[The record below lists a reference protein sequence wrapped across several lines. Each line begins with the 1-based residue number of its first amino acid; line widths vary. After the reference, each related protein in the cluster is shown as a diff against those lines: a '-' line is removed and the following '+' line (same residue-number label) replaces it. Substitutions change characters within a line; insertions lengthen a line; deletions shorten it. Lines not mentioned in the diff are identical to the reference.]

1 MSDIVLEAKNL
12 YKTFGKFNAVNDIS
26 LTVREGEVI
35 GLLGPNGA
43 GKTTTIQMLLGVL
56 KPTAGTVSYFGKDFW
71 QNRSEILEKV
81 SFSSTYVTLPWD
93 LTVREILTYISYLYK
108 IPNRKYRMAE
118 IIETFRLK
126 EILNNPIKDLSA
138 GQETRVNLAKAFI
151 NDPKVLLL
159 DEPTASLDP
168 DIADYIR
175 KFLLEQKEKSKLSI
189 LITSHNMS
197 EVTEV
202 CDRVIFIDHG
212 KIIADD
218 TPENLARSLKNS
230 KLELNF
236 GEKAAE
242 AKKFLIEKGY
252 KIVQLENWIEI
263 DIDEY
268 KIPEVLEILIKNDL
282 KYLEININKPDLEDY
297 FLHLTRNRSE

>member
-1 MSDIVLEAKNL
+1 MSKVILEAKNL
-12 YKTFGKFNAVNDIS
+12 YKNFGSFKAVNDIS
-26 LTVREGEVI
+26 LSVSEGEVI

-56 KPTAGTVSYFGKDFW
+56 KPSSGTVSYFGRDFW
-71 QNRSEILEKV
+71 QYRSEILEKV

-93 LTVREILTYISYLYK
+93 LTVKEILNYTSYLYK
-108 IPNRKYRMAE
+108 INDRKKRISE
-118 IIETFRLK
+118 IVELFKLK
-126 EILNNPIKDLSA
+126 EVLNSPIKELSA

-175 KFLLEQKEKSKLSI
+175 KFLIEQKNKHNLSI

-218 TPENLARSLKNS
+218 TPENLARSLSNS
-230 KLELNF
+230 TLELNF
-236 GEKAAE
+236 GERVEE
-242 AKKFLIEKGY
+242 AKQFLVKNNYKFEQSESTLS
-252 KIVQLENWIEI
+252 I

-268 KIPEVLEILIKNDL
+268 KIPEVLELLIKNNI
-282 KYLEININKPDLEDY
+282 KYIEINIEKPDLEDY
-297 FLHLTRNRSE
+297 FLHLTRNRGE